1 MATTVGKFS
10 LWSTIALIAIVIAAL
25 AIALAR

>member
-10 LWSTIALIAIVIAAL
+10 LWS
-25 AIALAR
+25 AIALLAIVVIALLLGVGQ